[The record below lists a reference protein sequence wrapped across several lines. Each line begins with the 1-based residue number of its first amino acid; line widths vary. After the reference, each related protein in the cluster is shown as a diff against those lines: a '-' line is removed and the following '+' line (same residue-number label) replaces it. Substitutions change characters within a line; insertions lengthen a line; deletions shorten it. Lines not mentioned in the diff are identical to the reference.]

1 MKAKF
6 ILFILTVCAGT
17 AFAAESSLTTTDG
30 RTYDH
35 ISSLRADPDGLYI
48 EYTTPRGGL
57 GSAKVKF
64 TRLSADQQKQYGYNA
79 DAAQKYEEG
88 AARAVQSY
96 LVFVKKQDEAR
107 QKAQSERAALELQ
120 EETLA
125 AQRQVAAAKAA
136 EAARAAKAAE
146 AAARAAQNSGAA
158 MPYYTPDDD
167 YGYGLG
173 IVAPASPRAFTGE
186 SYQGNFPYGTL
197 FTPLGFQ
204 PAKPQ
209 STPATPGGQIQS
221 ANIPASHESEM
232 HRF

>member
-1 MKAKF
+1 MKAKLV
-6 ILFILTVCAGT
+6 LFLLAACAGT

-30 RTYDH
+30 RTYDR

-88 AARAVQSY
+88 AARAVQTY
-96 LVFVKKQDEAR
+96 QAFAKEQDEAR
-107 QKAQSERAALELQ
+107 QKAVADREARELQ

-125 AQRQVAAAKAA
+125 TQREVAAAQR
-136 EAARAAKAAE
+136 EM
-146 AAARAAQNSGAA
+146 AAAQTAQAAAA
-158 MPYYTPDDD
+158 MSSYAPDSG
-167 YGYGLG
+167 YGYGYG
-173 IVAPASPRAFTGE
+173 FAFPASSRTFTGE
-186 SYQGNFPYGTL
+186 SYQGNVPYGTL

-209 STPATPGGQIQS
+209 FTSATPQS
-221 ANIPASHESEM
+221 RLHSRDSSVPRSQET